1 MNTLFPSLTEIRSLR
16 AEHKAN
22 TKSFSEMAKELK
34 HTLAETR
41 RLLVRARTLHADMIN
56 SDPFFPSIPRSKLVQ
71 AKELFSKHNGSRQE
85 MITRFMNELN
95 MSEAG
100 AKTYASKVMSKVA

>member
-1 MNTLFPSLTEIRSLR
+1 MNTSFPRLNEIIALR

-34 HTLAETR
+34 HTLGETR
-41 RLLVRARTLHADMIN
+41 RLVMRARVLHADMIN

-71 AKELFSKHNGSRQE
+71 AKELFLKHKGSRQE
-85 MITRFMNELN
+85 MITRFMDELN